1 MPDRAP
7 QSVPFARKFVR
18 GELMLQFGNVA
29 VKGLGIV
36 NSFFILAALS
46 VYHYGLYQLILSFVA
61 IAVSFFTVIF
71 DDVIANEIARSLAE
85 REPGRAKRLFAELAF
100 LKTVMGIG
108 LAAAAFFGANLIAV
122 RYGRD
127 IGALI
132 RIMSAVF
139 ALGAIQSWEEMFLR
153 ANVSFS
159 IFGMAITGEIVK
171 FLLLVSFLSSG
182 RLGIEQALLIYAAT
196 VFAATAFLTVF
207 FIRRYRRVLRGVRM
221 ARGFLFFGVVR
232 RHGMPLF
239 IRTAAAKA
247 TKDFRP
253 WLVKFF
259 INTEAVALYALA
271 VNLVTI
277 AQSFLPTTVIAMAM
291 PWRAKDPVQFAH
303 AFRRAIKYAVWGGF
317 VLAVCGVIFVPP
329 LVGLFFPKY
338 ARAMPLFL
346 LMVMTLPFYGA
357 YKILKSALITLREQ
371 RILAARLVAESAA
384 AAGLLAFFLPLIGVM
399 GAAIEYLLSYAGRA
413 AFYSFALSR
422 KHPAMR
428 VRFREFFAFDA
439 IDREL
444 FGKVFAEA
452 AILARRGRSA
462 PES

>member
-46 VYHYGLYQLILSFVA
+46 VYHYGLYQLTLSFVA
-61 IAVSFFTVIF
+61 IAASFFTVVF

-85 REPGRAKRLFAELAF
+85 RNPERAKRLFAELAF
-100 LKTVMGIG
+100 LKTVMGFA

-132 RIMSAVF
+132 RIVSATF
-139 ALGAIQSWEEMFLR
+139 ALGAVQSLEEIFLR

-159 IFGMAITGEIVK
+159 IFGAAVAGEIVK
-171 FLLLVSFLSSG
+171 FLLLVSFFLSSG
-182 RLGIEQALLIYAAT
+182 RLGIEQALLIYVAT
-196 VFAATAFLTVF
+196 VFAATAFLTFF
-207 FIRRYRRVLRGVRM
+207 FIRRYGQAFRGVRM
-221 ARGFLFFGVVR
+221 ARGFIFFGVVR

-239 IRTAAAKA
+239 IRTAVAKV

-259 INTEAVALYALA
+259 INTETVALYSLA
-271 VNLVTI
+271 ENLVTI
-277 AQSFLPTTVIAMAM
+277 AQSFLPTTVITMAM
-291 PWRAKDPVQFAH
+291 PWRAKDPGRFAY
-303 AFRRAIKYAVWGGF
+303 AFRRATKYAVWGGF
-317 VLAVCGVIFVPP
+317 VLAACGVIFVPP

-338 ARAMPLFL
+338 ARAMPLFM
-346 LMVMTLPFYGA
+346 LMVLTLPFYGA
-357 YKILKSALITLREQ
+357 YKILKSALIALREQ
-371 RILAARLVAESAA
+371 GILAARLVTESVA
-384 AAGLLAFFLPLIGVM
+384 AAGLLAFLLPLVGVM
-399 GAAIEYLLSYAGRA
+399 GAAGEYLISYVGRA
-413 AFYSFALSR
+413 AFYSFALAR

-428 VRFREFFAFDA
+428 VRFREFFTFDA
-439 IDREL
+439 VDRNI
-444 FGKVFAEA
+444 FTRVFAE
-452 AILARRGRSA
+452 IMEVRL
-462 PES
+462 P